1 MVNNRTFSI
10 SGSIFS
16 QYKTVVNLD
25 LIDSKR
31 DIINVVMNRI
41 REDMKQYPQILHKL
55 VKMVQ
60 ANFYHIHDYKFGDI
74 LISDPEKIFYLC
86 CHCEKNRR

>member
-16 QYKTVVNLD
+16 QYKTIVNLD

-41 REDMKQYPQILHKL
+41 REDMKQYPDILHKL
-55 VKMVQ
+55 DKMVQ
-60 ANFYHIHDYKFGDI
+60 ENSS
-74 LISDPEKIFYLC
+74 LIVDTRGRLNNSDKVI
-86 CHCEKNRR
+86 RA